1 MTDIFISYTATDRKV
16 AARLAARL
24 QEDEGWD
31 VFWDRKIETGAE
43 WNDEIQYQLR
53 HARCVIVLWS
63 SASRKS
69 LWVKGE
75 AAEAHDRNVHVPVVI
90 DKSRPPRLFSG
101 LQTASL
107 DGWVARDDQEELD
120 RLKSTI
126 RSRIGQLEMYGNL
139 TKVADGEPV
148 TAAHLNLVHSCWRV
162 DKDTNAGLMP
172 YQIHLIVFGHASAM
186 SQIES
191 VVYKLPGYPPG
202 HDRQSGGPPERLFEL
217 MELANGFSIAQA
229 EVRIKPPGRP
239 RVLHLSRLINM
250 SESGPR
256 LLDDFIRR
264 QPPPGRLKS
273 LLKSLPAAEAEAE
286 RLLGMLDR
294 AAVLQ
299 RLVEEGVPA
308 AMAESALATAEAR
321 VRRRN

>member
-1 MTDIFISYTATDRKV
+1 MTDIFISYTATDREV

-53 HARCVIVLWS
+53 NARCVIVLWS
-63 SASRKS
+63 STSRKS

-75 AAEAHDRNVHVPVVI
+75 AAEAHDRDVHLPVVI

-101 LQTASL
+101 LQTESL
-107 DGWVARDDQEELD
+107 DGWVTRDDQEELD

-139 TKVADGEPV
+139 KKVADGEPV
-148 TAAHLNLVHSCWRV
+148 TAAHLHLVHSCWRV
-162 DKDTNAGLMP
+162 DKESSAGFMP
-172 YQIHLIVFGHASAM
+172 YQIHLIVFGHSSAM

-191 VVYKLPGYPPG
+191 VEYNLPGYPEG
-202 HDRQSGGPPERLFEL
+202 HSRQLGGPPERLFEL
-217 MELANGFSIAQA
+217 MELANGFSIVQA

-239 RVLHLSRLINM
+239 RILRLSRLINM

-264 QPPPGRLKS
+264 QAPPGRLKS

-299 RLVEEGVPA
+299 RLVEEGVPE

-321 VRRRN
+321 ARRQN